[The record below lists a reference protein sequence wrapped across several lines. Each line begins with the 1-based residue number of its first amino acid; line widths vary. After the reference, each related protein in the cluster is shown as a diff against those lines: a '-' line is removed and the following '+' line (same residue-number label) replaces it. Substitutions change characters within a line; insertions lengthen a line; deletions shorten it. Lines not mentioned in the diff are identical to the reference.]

1 MRPLNL
7 PSNFSFF
14 KTTTSYFSLSVPFV
28 QILTDSID
36 SKTIYGRLADAVVSD
51 INPNFTIKAFDMS
64 GKEFSNTV
72 NAI

>member
-1 MRPLNL
+1 
-7 PSNFSFF
+7 
-14 KTTTSYFSLSVPFV
+14 V

-36 SKTIYGRLADAVVSD
+36 CKTIYGGLADAEVSD

>member
-36 SKTIYGRLADAVVSD
+36 CKTIYGGLADAEVSD

>member
-7 PSNFSFF
+7 PSNFLFL
-14 KTTTSYFSLSVPFV
+14 KITTSYFSSSGAFV
-28 QILTDSID
+28 QVLTDSID
-36 SKTIYGRLADAVVSD
+36 SKSIYGRLADAVVSD

>member
-1 MRPLNL
+1 
-7 PSNFSFF
+7 
-14 KTTTSYFSLSVPFV
+14 V
-28 QILTDSID
+28 QVLTDSID